1 MITRSN
7 ISTISY
13 NTDEFLTFKLN
24 DMINNHC
31 IEFWAFINHIPEED
45 ERKSHKHLFIIPSGT
60 VDTFALSDI
69 LEEIDFTNPSMPPL
83 GTIFW
88 KHSKFVDW
96 YLYALHD
103 IDYLAS
109 KGESRMYHY
118 NKSEFV
124 VSEYDY
130 FNELIHSC
138 DFSQYTRHKKLR
150 EAVQSDVSFRD
161 LFANGFIPVQQIGQY
176 SLAYNLLKYGDMYYD
191 KTDRNGRSVHEI
203 PVNTV
208 EEVL

>member
-1 MITRSN
+1 MITRTN
-7 ISTISY
+7 VSTISY
-13 NTDEFLTFKLN
+13 NTDEFLTFMLN
-24 DMINNHC
+24 ELIKNHS
-31 IEFWAFINHIPEED
+31 IEFWSFINHIPEED
-45 ERKSHKHLFIIPSGT
+45 ETKAHKHLFIIPAGSI
-60 VDTFALSDI
+60 DTFVLSDF
-69 LEEIDFTNPSMPPL
+69 LKEIDVVNPLLPPL

-118 NKSEFV
+118 TKSEFV
-124 VSEYDY
+124 VSDSDY

-138 DFSQYTRHKKLR
+138 DFSQYTKHKKLR
-150 EAVQSDVSFRD
+150 EAVQSEVSFRD

-191 KTDRNGRSVHEI
+191 KTDRNGRLGHEI
-203 PVNTV
+203 PVNTI
-208 EEVL
+208 EEV

>member
-13 NTDEFLTFKLN
+13 NSDDFLIFKLN
-24 DMINNHC
+24 DMIKNHC

-45 ERKSHKHLFIIPSGT
+45 ERKPHKHLFIIPSGT

-69 LEEIDFTNPSMPPL
+69 LEEIDFTNPAMPPL
-83 GTIFW
+83 CTIFW

-109 KGESRMYHY
+109 KGESRKYHY
-118 NKSEFV
+118 DKSEFI
-124 VSEYDY
+124 VSESDY

-138 DFSQYTRHKKLR
+138 DFSQYTKHKKLR

-191 KTDRNGRSVHEI
+191 KTDRNGRSGHEI

>member
-1 MITRSN
+1 MITRTN

-13 NTDEFLTFKLN
+13 NTDDFLTFKLN
-24 DMINNHC
+24 ELIKNHS
-31 IEFWAFINHIPEED
+31 IEFWSFINHIPEED
-45 ERKSHKHLFIIPSGT
+45 ETKAHKHLFIIPAGT
-60 VDTFALSDI
+60 VDTFELSDF
-69 LEEIDFTNPSMPPL
+69 LKEIDVFNPLLPPL

-118 NKSEFV
+118 SKSEFV

-138 DFSQYTRHKKLR
+138 DFSQYTKHKKLR
-150 EAVQSDVSFRD
+150 EAVQTDVSFRD

-176 SLAYNLLKYGDMYYD
+176 SMAYNLLKYGDMNYD
-191 KTDRNGRSVHEI
+191 KTERNGRDGHEI
-203 PVNTV
+203 LVNTI
-208 EEVL
+208 EEV

>member
-13 NTDEFLTFKLN
+13 NTDDFLIFKLN
-24 DMINNHC
+24 DMIKNHC
-31 IEFWAFINHIPEED
+31 IEFWSFINHIPEED
-45 ERKSHKHLFIIPSGT
+45 ERKAHKHLFIIPSGT

-109 KGESRMYHY
+109 KGESRKYHY
-118 NKSEFV
+118 DKSEFI
-124 VSEYDY
+124 VSDSDY

-138 DFSQYTRHKKLR
+138 DFSQYTKHKKLR
-150 EAVQSDVSFRD
+150 EAVQSDISFRD

-191 KTDRNGRSVHEI
+191 KIDRNGRAGHEI
-203 PVNTV
+203 PINTID
-208 EEVL
+208 EV

>member
-13 NTDEFLTFKLN
+13 NTDDFLIFKLN
-24 DMINNHC
+24 DMIKNHC
-31 IEFWAFINHIPEED
+31 IEFWSFINHIPEED
-45 ERKSHKHLFIIPSGT
+45 ERKAHKHLFIIPSGT

-96 YLYALHD
+96 YLYSLHD

-109 KGESRMYHY
+109 KGESRKYHY
-118 NKSEFV
+118 DKSEFI
-124 VSEYDY
+124 VSDSDY

-138 DFSQYTRHKKLR
+138 DFSQYTKHKKLR
-150 EAVQSDVSFRD
+150 EAVQSDISFRD

-191 KTDRNGRSVHEI
+191 KTDRNGRAGHEI
-203 PVNTV
+203 PINTI
-208 EEVL
+208 EEV

>member
-1 MITRSN
+1 MITRTN

-13 NTDEFLTFKLN
+13 NTDDFLIFKLN
-24 DMINNHC
+24 ELIKNHS
-31 IEFWAFINHIPEED
+31 IEFWSFINHIPEED
-45 ERKSHKHLFIIPSGT
+45 ETKAHKHLFIIPAGSI
-60 VDTFALSDI
+60 DTFELSDF
-69 LEEIDFTNPSMPPL
+69 LKEVDVVNPLLPPL

-96 YLYALHD
+96 YLYSLHD

-118 NKSEFV
+118 IKSEFV
-124 VSEYDY
+124 VSDSDY

-138 DFSQYTRHKKLR
+138 DFSQYTKHKKLR

-191 KTDRNGRSVHEI
+191 KTDRNGRDGHEI
-203 PVNTV
+203 SVNTI
-208 EEVL
+208 EEVE

>member
-13 NTDEFLTFKLN
+13 NTDDFLIFKLN
-24 DMINNHC
+24 DMIKNHC

-45 ERKSHKHLFIIPSGT
+45 EMKQHKHLFIIPSGT
-60 VDTFALSDI
+60 VDTFALSDV
-69 LEEIDFTNPSMPPL
+69 LEEIDFTNPSMSPL

-96 YLYALHD
+96 YLYSLHD
-103 IDYLAS
+103 VDYLAS
-109 KGESRMYHY
+109 KGESRKYHY
-118 NKSEFV
+118 DKSEFF
-124 VSEYDY
+124 VSESDY

-138 DFSQYTRHKKLR
+138 DFSQYTKHKKLR

-191 KTDRNGRSVHEI
+191 KTDRNGRSGHEI

-208 EEVL
+208 VEVL

>member
-13 NTDEFLTFKLN
+13 NTDDFLTFKLN
-24 DMINNHC
+24 DMIKNHC
-31 IEFWAFINHIPEED
+31 IEFWAFINHIPEKD
-45 ERKSHKHLFIIPSGT
+45 ERKAHKHLFIIPSGT

-138 DFSQYTRHKKLR
+138 DFSQYTKHKKLR
-150 EAVQSDVSFRD
+150 EAVQSDISFRD

-191 KTDRNGRSVHEI
+191 KTERNGRVGHEI

>member
-7 ISTISY
+7 VSTISY
-13 NTDEFLTFKLN
+13 NTDDFLIYKLN
-24 DMINNHC
+24 ELIKNQS

-45 ERKSHKHLFIIPSGT
+45 ETKAHKHLFLIPSGT
-60 VDTFALSDI
+60 INTFDLTDFLRELDI
-69 LEEIDFTNPSMPPL
+69 ENPMLPPL

-109 KGESRMYHY
+109 KGESRKYHY
-118 NKSEFV
+118 NKFEFY
-124 VSEYDY
+124 VSESDY

-138 DFSQYTRHKKLR
+138 DFSQYNKHKKLR
-150 EAVQSDVSFRD
+150 DAVQSDVSFRD

-176 SLAYNLLKYGDMYYD
+176 SLAYNLLKYGDMFYD
-191 KTDRNGRSVHEI
+191 KTERNGREGHEI

>member
-13 NTDEFLTFKLN
+13 NTDDFLIFKLN
-24 DMINNHC
+24 DMIKNHC
-31 IEFWAFINHIPEED
+31 IEFWAFMFHIPEDD
-45 ERKSHKHLFIIPSGT
+45 ERKAHKHLFIIPSGT
-60 VDTFALSDI
+60 VDTFVLSDI
-69 LEEIDFTNPSMPPL
+69 LQEIDFTNPSMPPL

-109 KGESRMYHY
+109 KGESRKYHY
-118 NKSEFV
+118 DKSEFI
-124 VSEYDY
+124 VSDSDY

-138 DFSQYTRHKKLR
+138 DFSQYTKHKKLR

-191 KTDRNGRSVHEI
+191 KTDRNGRSGHEI
-203 PVNTV
+203 IVNTV
-208 EEVL
+208 EEVP

>member
-13 NTDEFLTFKLN
+13 NTDDFLIFKLN
-24 DMINNHC
+24 DMIKNHC
-31 IEFWAFINHIPEED
+31 IEFWSFINHIPEED
-45 ERKSHKHLFIIPSGT
+45 ERKAHKHLFIIPSGT

-96 YLYALHD
+96 YLYSLHD

-109 KGESRMYHY
+109 KGESRKYHY
-118 NKSEFV
+118 DKSEFI
-124 VSEYDY
+124 VSDSDY

-138 DFSQYTRHKKLR
+138 DFSQYTKHKKLR
-150 EAVQSDVSFRD
+150 EAVQSDISFRD

-191 KTDRNGRSVHEI
+191 KTDRNGRAGHEI
-203 PVNTV
+203 PINTV
-208 EEVL
+208 EEV

>member
-13 NTDEFLTFKLN
+13 NTDDFLTFKLN
-24 DMINNHC
+24 DMIKNHC

-45 ERKSHKHLFIIPSGT
+45 ERKAHKHLFIIPSGT

-69 LEEIDFTNPSMPPL
+69 LEEIDFTNPTMPPL

-138 DFSQYTRHKKLR
+138 DFSQYTKHKKLR
-150 EAVQSDVSFRD
+150 EAVQSDISFRD

-176 SLAYNLLKYGDMYYD
+176 NLAYNLLKYGDVYY
-191 KTDRNGRSVHEI
+191 V
-203 PVNTV
+203 
-208 EEVL
+208 

>member
-1 MITRSN
+1 MITRTN
-7 ISTISY
+7 VSTISY
-13 NTDEFLTFKLN
+13 NTDDFLIFKLN
-24 DMINNHC
+24 ELIKNHS
-31 IEFWAFINHIPEED
+31 IEFWSFINHLPEED
-45 ERKSHKHLFIIPSGT
+45 EKKSHKHLFIIPAVSI
-60 VDTFALSDI
+60 DTFELSDF
-69 LEEIDFTNPSMPPL
+69 LKEIDVVNPLLPPL

-118 NKSEFV
+118 TKSEFV
-124 VSEYDY
+124 VSDSDY

-138 DFSQYTRHKKLR
+138 DFSQYTKHKKLR

-176 SLAYNLLKYGDMYYD
+176 NLAYNLLKYGDMYYD
-191 KTDRNGRSVHEI
+191 KTDRNGCLGHEV

>member
-13 NTDEFLTFKLN
+13 NTDDYLIFKLN
-24 DMINNHC
+24 DMIKNHC

-45 ERKSHKHLFIIPSGT
+45 ERKPHKHLFIIPSGT

-69 LEEIDFTNPSMPPL
+69 LEEIDFTNPTMPPL

-109 KGESRMYHY
+109 KGESRKYHY
-118 NKSEFV
+118 DKSEFI
-124 VSEYDY
+124 VSECDY

-138 DFSQYTRHKKLR
+138 DFSQYTKHKKLR
-150 EAVQSDVSFRD
+150 EAVQSDISFRD

-191 KTDRNGRSVHEI
+191 KTDRNGRFGHEM
-203 PVNTV
+203 PVSTV

>member
-13 NTDEFLTFKLN
+13 NTDDFLIFKLN
-24 DMINNHC
+24 DMIKNHC

-45 ERKSHKHLFIIPSGT
+45 ERKAHKHLFIIPSGT

-69 LEEIDFTNPSMPPL
+69 LEEIDFTKPTMPPL

-96 YLYALHD
+96 YQYSLHD

-109 KGESRMYHY
+109 KGESRKYHY
-118 NKSEFV
+118 DKSEFI
-124 VSEYDY
+124 VSDSDY

-138 DFSQYTRHKKLR
+138 DFSQYMKHKKLR

-176 SLAYNLLKYGDMYYD
+176 NLAYNLLKYGDMYYD
-191 KTDRNGRSVHEI
+191 KTDRNGRSGHEI

>member
-1 MITRSN
+1 MITRTN
-7 ISTISY
+7 VSTISY
-13 NTDEFLTFKLN
+13 NTDDFLIFKLN
-24 DMINNHC
+24 ELINNHS

-45 ERKSHKHLFIIPSGT
+45 EMKSHKHLFIIPSGT
-60 VDTFALSDI
+60 IDTFDLSDFFKE
-69 LEEIDFTNPSMPPL
+69 LDVDNPLLPPL

-88 KHSKFVDW
+88 KHSKFADW
-96 YLYALHD
+96 FLYALHD
-103 IDYLAS
+103 IGFLAS
-109 KGESRMYHY
+109 KGEVRKYHY
-118 NKSEFV
+118 DKSEFL
-124 VSEYDY
+124 VSDFDY

-138 DFSQYTRHKKLR
+138 DFSQYMKHKKLR

-176 SLAYNLLKYGDMYYD
+176 NLAYNLLKYGDMYYD
-191 KTDRNGRSVHEI
+191 KTDINGPLGHEL

>member
-13 NTDEFLTFKLN
+13 NTDDFLILKLN
-24 DMINNHC
+24 DMIKNHC

-45 ERKSHKHLFIIPSGT
+45 EKKSHKHLFIIPSGT

-69 LEEIDFTNPSMPPL
+69 LEEIDFTNPAMPLL

-109 KGESRMYHY
+109 KGESRKYHY
-118 NKSEFV
+118 DKSEFI
-124 VSEYDY
+124 VSESDY

-138 DFSQYTRHKKLR
+138 DFSQYTKHKKLR

-191 KTDRNGRSVHEI
+191 KTDRNGRSGHEI